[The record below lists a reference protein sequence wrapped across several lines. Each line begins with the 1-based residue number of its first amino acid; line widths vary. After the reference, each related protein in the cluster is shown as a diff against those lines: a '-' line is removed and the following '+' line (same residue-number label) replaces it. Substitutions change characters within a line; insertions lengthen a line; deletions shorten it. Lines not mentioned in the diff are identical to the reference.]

1 MLQFPSLKD
10 KLVFSQG
17 PPGTLSTVYDRTR
30 PKVEPDTIRGVD
42 SGCVVLYDQIVC
54 ADTLRAWSPEELR
67 LVDYR
72 DKRIPLQFR
81 RGH

>member
-1 MLQFPSLKD
+1 M
-10 KLVFSQG
+10 FSQV
-17 PPGTLSTVYDRTR
+17 PPGTLSTVFDLAR
-30 PKVEPDTIRGVD
+30 PKVEPDTTRGVD

-81 RGH
+81 RGR